1 MNNQENLDSCE
12 KRQSTNDCGM
22 TEILK
27 LSDKD
32 FKVVIKMFKEVMV
45 NSIDIN

>member
-1 MNNQENLDSCE
+1 
-12 KRQSTNDCGM
+12 M

-45 NSIDIN
+45 NSTDTNEKTEDFSK